1 MKYRW
6 EQQADT
12 RQKGGKICQNR
23 KFFVI
28 LRTDSSGRIAM
39 ETKTNSKKVA
49 LVLASGGARGMAH
62 IGAIEELLAR
72 GYEITSIAGA
82 SIGAM
87 IAGMYA
93 AGKLE
98 EAKAWFLQID
108 KQRILQMGDL
118 SLSLNHVVKGEKV
131 INELKKVVPD
141 CQIEDLNIPCSI
153 VASDMVNSEEVVFE
167 KGSLWEAIRA
177 SISIPLFFQ
186 PITREK
192 QVLIDG
198 GILNPLPLDRVRRK
212 DGDILA
218 AMNISA
224 RDSMQVEE
232 VKRPKLPKFLTEIP
246 AVNKFLEDTH
256 TTNLT
261 PSVNYVSLLNRMT
274 DMMIQHNTMLMTQ
287 LVHPDILA
295 EMPQGAY
302 STFAFDQTAELIEH
316 GRRLMREAID
326 RYEKS
331 TVCG

>member
-1 MKYRW
+1 M
-6 EQQADT
+6 
-12 RQKGGKICQNR
+12 N
-23 KFFVI
+23 
-28 LRTDSSGRIAM
+28 M
-39 ETKTNSKKVA
+39 ENKSKKVA

-72 GYEITSIAGA
+72 GYEISSIAGA

-98 EAKAWFLQID
+98 EAKQWFLQID

-141 CQIEDLNIPCSI
+141 CNIEDLGIPCTI
-153 VASDMVNSEEVVFE
+153 VASNMVNSQEVLFE
-167 KGSLWEAIRA
+167 QGSLWEAIRA

-186 PITREK
+186 PVTRDR

-198 GILNPLPLDRVRRK
+198 GILNPLPLDRVHRTE
-212 DGDILA
+212 GDILV

-224 RDSMQVEE
+224 RDTMPVEE
-232 VKRPKLPKFLTEIP
+232 PKRPNLPKFLTEIP
-246 AVNKFLEDTH
+246 AINRFLEDTH
-256 TTNLT
+256 TTSLT
-261 PSVNYVSLLNRMT
+261 PSVNYISLLNRMT
-274 DMMIQHNTMLMTQ
+274 DMMIQNSTTMMTR

-302 STFAFDQTAELIEH
+302 TTFAFDQTATLIEH
-316 GRRLMREAID
+316 GRRLMHDAID
-326 RYEKS
+326 RYEQS
-331 TVCG
+331 L

>member
-1 MKYRW
+1 
-6 EQQADT
+6 
-12 RQKGGKICQNR
+12 
-23 KFFVI
+23 
-28 LRTDSSGRIAM
+28 M
-39 ETKTNSKKVA
+39 ESKKVA

-62 IGAIEELLAR
+62 IGAIEELKAR

-98 EAKAWFLQID
+98 EAKQWFLQID
-108 KQRILQMGDL
+108 KQRILQMGDF
-118 SLSLNHVVKGEKV
+118 SFSLNHLVKGEKV
-131 INELKKVVPD
+131 INELQKVVPD
-141 CQIEDLNIPCSI
+141 CEMEQLSIPCTI

-177 SISIPLFFQ
+177 SISIPLFFRPVKQ
-186 PITREK
+186 GEK
-192 QVLIDG
+192 VLIDG
-198 GILNPLPLDRVRRK
+198 GILNALPLDRVQRH
-212 DGDILA
+212 DGDLLV

-224 RDSMQVEE
+224 RDTMALEE
-232 VKRPKLPKFLTEIP
+232 VKHATLPKFLTDIP
-246 AVNKFLEDTH
+246 AVNKFLADTH
-256 TTNLT
+256 QTELS
-261 PSVNYVSLLNRMT
+261 PSVNYISLLNRMT

-316 GRRLMREAID
+316 GRSLMRKAID
-326 RYEKS
+326 EYES
-331 TVCG
+331 NVAGH